1 MYMYIVKIQLSLSY
15 KAPPTK
21 ATPLIRPDVRG
32 TEITKLLLNSPKEK
46 NQNFEGKNIQSL
58 FMCQLDSIKFNLQY
72 MLLRKKNSFIFPM
85 VLSSDFVQRGLPS
98 WLSVTK
104 KTFGKGPSKELPSYM

>member
-32 TEITKLLLNSPKEK
+32 TDNKTTTK
-46 NQNFEGKNIQSL
+46 QS
-58 FMCQLDSIKFNLQY
+58 
-72 MLLRKKNSFIFPM
+72 
-85 VLSSDFVQRGLPS
+85 
-98 WLSVTK
+98 
-104 KTFGKGPSKELPSYM
+104 